1 MTANA
6 FRYTAADMQ
15 DVCILR
21 KMVACLCILTPTA
34 QRFRPFGSVI
44 FIEMRV
50 FFAVG
55 GSRSGIYCV
64 GGLPSGIG
72 FRRLAQVASPAM
84 SSGSDVSSSGIL
96 SRCNT
101 TLFTF
106 LPQWGSHP
114 GGSSFHPRGSLV
126 STWPV
131 TGGLETAR
139 TGPTC

>member
-50 FFAVG
+50 F
-55 GSRSGIYCV
+55 S
-64 GGLPSGIG
+64 
-72 FRRLAQVASPAM
+72 RLAVRGQASIVLVACHPA
-84 SSGSDVSSSGIL
+84 SGSGDWRKL
-96 SRCNT
+96 
-101 TLFTF
+101 
-106 LPQWGSHP
+106 
-114 GGSSFHPRGSLV
+114 HPRDV
-126 STWPV
+126 FWK
-131 TGGLETAR
+131 
-139 TGPTC
+139 